1 MRTQGYQDNGDD
13 FDNYIN
19 GPVINFNNRD
29 ALITWV
35 AGDGDLPASLKQ
47 QLLDLL
53 SIPVMS
59 AELERV
65 FSQSKSTLSG

>member
-1 MRTQGYQDNGDD
+1 MHQFLMRTQGYQDNGDD

-35 AGDGDLPASLKQ
+35 TSDGDLPASLKQ

-53 SIPVMS
+53 SIPAMS
-59 AELERV
+59 ADLERV
-65 FSQSKSTLSG
+65 FS

>member
-35 AGDGDLPASLKQ
+35 TSDGDLPASLKQ

-53 SIPVMS
+53 SIPAMS
-59 AELERV
+59 ADLERV
-65 FSQSKSTLSG
+65 FS